1 LSVPRSVDPNV
12 RTLEGVVAHDLDD
25 LCAAMDQGEQ
35 RRTLLPVAER
45 LIAQEASGFRTKL
58 LSETVLST
66 ISAMR
71 ERLELICTQEMDQLR
86 EQFGP
91 FTEDQEIAL
100 VTLSTHISQRIT
112 SALARQLKEMP
123 GHNELTGALQQLFQL
138 EMSSSKAKV
147 RAKADGCD

>member
-1 LSVPRSVDPNV
+1 
-12 RTLEGVVAHDLDD
+12 
-25 LCAAMDQGEQ
+25 
-35 RRTLLPVAER
+35 
-45 LIAQEASGFRTKL
+45 
-58 LSETVLST
+58 
-66 ISAMR
+66 MR

-86 EQFGP
+86 DQFGP

-138 EMSSSKAKV
+138 EMSNSKAK
-147 RAKADGCD
+147 AKGCD